1 MIVWMRRISLTVL
14 GAALAAALV
23 AATPAAAAEKQ
34 SLSPDQRK
42 SIEQIVREYILEHPE
57 IITEAIQVLQERERA
72 EAARA
77 QAAAMAARRE
87 DIYDH
92 PMTPV
97 SGDPKG
103 DVTIVEFFDYQCG
116 YCKRSLSA
124 MMSLMR
130 NDPKLKFVWKE
141 FPILGPVSRFAA
153 RAAMAAKKQDKY
165 TDFHVAVM
173 GARGRL
179 SESRVLKLAAGVGV
193 DVERLRKDMAD
204 PAIAK
209 YLDET
214 IQLAQALGI
223 RGTPAFIIGGKIFPG
238 AVGEATM
245 KDFVATLRS
254 SSPKPTN

>member
-1 MIVWMRRISLTVL
+1 MRVWKRRISVAVL
-14 GAALAAALV
+14 GAALLAALV
-23 AATPAAAAEKQ
+23 AAMPAAAAEKQ

-77 QAAAMAARRE
+77 QAAALVAQRDE
-87 DIYDH
+87 IYDH
-92 PMTPV
+92 PMTPI
-97 SGDPKG
+97 SGDPRG

-116 YCKRSLSA
+116 FCKRSLSA
-124 MMSLMR
+124 MMSMMK
-130 NDPKLKFVWKE
+130 DDSKLRILWKE
-141 FPILGPVSRFAA
+141 FPILGPVSRYAE

-165 TDFHVAVM
+165 LDFHVAVM
-173 GARGRL
+173 GSRGRL
-179 SESRVLKLAAGVGV
+179 TETRVLELAAGAGV
-193 DVERLRKDMAD
+193 DVERLRTDMAD
-204 PAIAK
+204 PAIVK

-223 RGTPAFIIGGKIFPG
+223 RGTPAFIIGGRLFAG
-238 AVGEATM
+238 AIGEATM

-254 SSPKPTN
+254 SSPKPSN

>member
-1 MIVWMRRISLTVL
+1 MIVWIRRISLAGL
-14 GAALAAALV
+14 GAVLLAAMPV
-23 AATPAAAAEKQ
+23 AAADKQ

-57 IITEAIQVLQERERA
+57 IITEAIQILQKRERV
-72 EAARA
+72 EAART
-77 QAAAMAARRE
+77 QAAAMAAQRE
-87 DIYDH
+87 EIYDH
-92 PMTPV
+92 PMTPI

-103 DVTIVEFFDYQCG
+103 DVTIVEFFDYRCG
-116 YCKRSLSA
+116 FCKRSLSA

-130 NDPKLKFVWKE
+130 DDPKLKFVWKE
-141 FPILGPVSRFAA
+141 FPILGPVSRYAA
-153 RAAMAAKKQDKY
+153 RAAMAARKQDKY
-165 TDFHVAVM
+165 LEFHVAVM
-173 GARGRL
+173 GARGQL
-179 SESRVLKLAAGVGV
+179 TEARVLKLAAGVGV
-193 DVERLRKDMAD
+193 DVERLQKEMAD

-245 KDFVATLRS
+245 KDYVATLRS